1 MKKKK
6 SLHQKWPSVDIFF
19 FCKTNKILRGANRAE
34 LDMIRYIFIACVTQH
49 AEISRTKRQMLNRVE
64 TLCPGAVNK
73 AERQIPKAKRP
84 QTHTNKILR

>member
-1 MKKKK
+1 MAFCW
-6 SLHQKWPSVDIFF
+6 HIF

-34 LDMIRYIFIACVTQH
+34 LDTIRYIFIACVTQH
-49 AEISRTKRQMLNRVE
+49 AKISRTKRQMLNRVE

-73 AERQIPKAKRP
+73 AERQIPTAKRP